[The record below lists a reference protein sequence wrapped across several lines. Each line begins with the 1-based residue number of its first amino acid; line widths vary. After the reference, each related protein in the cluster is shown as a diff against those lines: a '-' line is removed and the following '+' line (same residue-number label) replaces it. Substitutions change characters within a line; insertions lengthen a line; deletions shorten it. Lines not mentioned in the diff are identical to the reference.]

1 MSQAKHGE
9 IYMDKFKEKVKFIW
23 FFLVGLYSY
32 IHKGFFIYVYAIQG
46 FSNFLTL
53 LLFKHNEVTINV
65 ANKWDVNASK
75 AITYITHFLIVV
87 FLYFLLF

>member
-1 MSQAKHGE
+1 MSRGKHGE
-9 IYMDKFKEKVKFIW
+9 IYMDKLKEKIKFIW

-32 IHKGFFIYVYAIQG
+32 IHRGFLIYIYAIQG

-53 LLFKHNEVTINV
+53 LLFKHNDVQIHV
-65 ANKWDVNASK
+65 AGKWDVNVSK

-87 FLYFLLF
+87 FLYCLLF